1 MNIKI
6 KEKDYKVEFTFNSF
20 KYLDEFDISTIE
32 EMQTKPFKIIGVTEQ
47 LLFGALNNNP
57 KVVVTLDVVDEYL
70 EEVLENGDISELLNT
85 LMELLQES
93 NFFKNLQKKQVEK

>member
-6 KEKDYKVEFTFNSF
+6 KGNDYKVEFTFNSF
-20 KYLDEFDISTIE
+20 KYLDEFDISVIDE
-32 EMQTKPFKIIGVTEQ
+32 IQNKPFKIITVCEQ

-57 KVVVTLDVVDEYL
+57 TKVVTLDIVDAHL
-70 EEVLENGDISELLNT
+70 EDVLENGDISELLNT